1 MQTNPWATA
10 LSQLKRAQEVQ
21 PISAELAARLEH
33 PDRTVQ
39 VSVPVT
45 MDDGSVRVFEGYRVQ
60 HNNIRGPYK
69 GGLRYHPH
77 VDMEEVKALAF
88 WMTMKNAVVDV
99 PFGGGKGG
107 IAVNPKEL
115 SEAELERMTRELA
128 RKLYPVVG
136 PERDVPAPDV
146 NTNAKIMSWFRDE
159 YGKKFREQPSKIR
172 KDEVPDSWLDGVV
185 TGKPVGRGG
194 SEGRTEATGLGGS
207 FVLDEILQKVAKKP
221 QGMTVAIQGFGNVG
235 NYVARYL
242 HTAGFTV
249 VALSDSKGGVYIPSG
264 IPDIGAVSVCKEQSG
279 KLAGCYCIGSVCD
292 IDNMEKLDGQKISA
306 DDILK
311 LEVDIL
317 VPAALEN
324 SITSDIAS
332 EIKASIVLEM
342 ANGPTTPEADAILR
356 ERGVM
361 VIPDILAN
369 SGGVAVSYFEWY
381 QNMHDEHWTKEDV
394 YKKLEE
400 KMRAAAGTVFDT
412 AREKGVSLRDAAYA
426 VALQRL
432 ARS

>member
-1 MQTNPWATA
+1 
-10 LSQLKRAQEVQ
+10 
-21 PISAELAARLEH
+21 
-33 PDRTVQ
+33 
-39 VSVPVT
+39 
-45 MDDGSVRVFEGYRVQ
+45 
-60 HNNIRGPYK
+60 
-69 GGLRYHPH
+69 
-77 VDMEEVKALAF
+77 
-88 WMTMKNAVVDV
+88 
-99 PFGGGKGG
+99 
-107 IAVNPKEL
+107 
-115 SEAELERMTRELA
+115 
-128 RKLYPVVG
+128 
-136 PERDVPAPDV
+136 
-146 NTNAKIMSWFRDE
+146 
-159 YGKKFREQPSKIR
+159 
-172 KDEVPDSWLDGVV
+172 
-185 TGKPVGRGG
+185 
-194 SEGRTEATGLGGS
+194 
-207 FVLDEILQKVAKKP
+207 LDEILQKMAKKP

-235 NYVARYL
+235 NYVAQYL

-249 VALSDSKGGVYIPSG
+249 VALSDSKGGIYIPSG
-264 IPDIGAVSVCKEQSG
+264 IPDISSVSVCKEQSG

-292 IDNMEKLDGQKISA
+292 IDNMEKLGGQKISA

-381 QNMHDEHWTKEDV
+381 QNMHGEHWTKEDV

-400 KMRAAAGTVFDT
+400 KMRTAAGTVFET
-412 AREKGVSLRDAAYA
+412 AREKDVSLRDAAYA
-426 VALQRL
+426 LALQRL
-432 ARS
+432 TA